1 MMITSRSLSAMT
13 PAIGR
18 EKLLLAAQHAF
29 SHYGYAGSSVRT
41 ICQNAQLDA
50 SMITHHFGSKAN
62 LWLAVANH
70 LAAQQQKHLQPLEQV
85 FSLAQ
90 TTKER
95 FILAGDALISLFA
108 DLPEIALLINQ
119 ELGQPGERLDHL
131 NTQLIQPGYAICGPI
146 WQESMHNGLLRTQ
159 NPVIFHLLVIGALG
173 TVLSAS
179 TTLGV
184 LSGQHYDQNVIK
196 KELQRT
202 LRQLAQTD
210 PAL

>member
-50 SMITHHFGSKAN
+50 SMIAHHFGSKAN

-70 LAAQQQKHLQPLEQV
+70 LATQQQKHLQPLEQV

-95 FILAGDALISLFA
+95 FILAGDVLISLFA

-131 NTQLIQPGYAICGPI
+131 NIQLIQPGYAICGPI

-159 NPVIFHLLVIGALG
+159 NPVIFHLLIIGALG

-179 TTLGV
+179 STLGV
-184 LSGQHYDQNVIK
+184 LSGQHYDQNLIK
-196 KELQRT
+196 KELQHT
-202 LRQLAQTD
+202 LRQLAQN
-210 PAL
+210 A